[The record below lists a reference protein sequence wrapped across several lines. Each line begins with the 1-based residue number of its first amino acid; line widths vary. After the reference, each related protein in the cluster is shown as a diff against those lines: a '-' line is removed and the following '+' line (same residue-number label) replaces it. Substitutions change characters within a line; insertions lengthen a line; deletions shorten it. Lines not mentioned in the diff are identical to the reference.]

1 MGKILSILIGLVL
14 LALGIWGIIAW
25 SAQVLVFLQ
34 AAIVLMAVIIGL
46 GIFVFGLSELR
57 AGPEEPPVLESPA
70 APATGS
76 QSSSRPSQ

>member
-1 MGKILSILIGLVL
+1 MGKFFSILIGLVL

-25 SAQVLVFLQ
+25 SAKVLVFLQ

-57 AGPEEPPVLESPA
+57 AGTEEPPVVESPP
-70 APATGS
+70 APMAGS
-76 QSSSRPSQ
+76 ESPSRTSQ

>member
-1 MGKILSILIGLVL
+1 MGKFFSILIGLVL

-57 AGPEEPPVLESPA
+57 AGPEEPPMVESPP
-70 APATGS
+70 APMAGS
-76 QSSSRPSQ
+76 ESPSRTSQ